1 MGTVKLT
8 VSLSDEVVDALKEMA
23 AEERTSVTEQIRRAV
38 SLQKWMYD
46 LQRRKA
52 KLLVEEVNGSPRE
65 VVVLR

>member
-1 MGTVKLT
+1 M
-8 VSLSDEVVDALKEMA
+8 SLSDEVVDALKEMA